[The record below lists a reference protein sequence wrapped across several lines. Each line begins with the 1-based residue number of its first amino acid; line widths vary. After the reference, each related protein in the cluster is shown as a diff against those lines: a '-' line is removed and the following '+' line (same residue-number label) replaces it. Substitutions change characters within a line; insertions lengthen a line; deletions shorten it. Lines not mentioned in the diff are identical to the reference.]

1 MPERS
6 AGPHMA
12 CSSADALPLSFRETQ
27 RVGEPQGAAGLR
39 LRLHELRWAF
49 DISIIIV
56 DLMYFSAFDVVLT
69 VFQCVLGHSTR
80 ST

>member
-1 MPERS
+1 MWGRNDGYARGEFDMGAMVRGESAERGVT
-6 AGPHMA
+6 AG
-12 CSSADALPLSFRETQ
+12 DL
-27 RVGEPQGAAGLR
+27 LR
-39 LRLHELRWAF
+39 RYLRWAF

>member
-1 MPERS
+1 MLF
-6 AGPHMA
+6 HLL
-12 CSSADALPLSFRETQ
+12 ALLDD
-27 RVGEPQGAAGLR
+27 LR
-39 LRLHELRWAF
+39 LQVAEQLQHLRWAF